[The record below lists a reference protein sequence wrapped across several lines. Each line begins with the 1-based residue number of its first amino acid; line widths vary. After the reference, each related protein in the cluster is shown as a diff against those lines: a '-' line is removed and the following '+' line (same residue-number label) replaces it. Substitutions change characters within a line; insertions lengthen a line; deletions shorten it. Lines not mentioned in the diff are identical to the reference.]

1 MSRITRTAVLGL
13 GLVAS
18 SFAYAGSPLKVDLA
32 PVSGKASQ
40 ALGAIRVSM
49 TNTGTEPVTL
59 LKYQTPFYGVEAD
72 LFDVSL
78 GASPVEY
85 VGMLAKRGVPS
96 KEDFMTLAP
105 GETRTATVP
114 LAKFYQ
120 FESTGQYVIEYDAV
134 LQGAVHGKSPIEK
147 SAGAPLHLESPAIVM
162 TVDGADV
169 YVDSSMEPTFG
180 LGVKALNPAPAFEK
194 CTATQQS
201 QLVTALDAA
210 RGYAQG
216 SADYLNAGKTGPRY
230 TTWFGQVTAQRY
242 STVDSHFDAIDAA
255 LDNQRVTFNCGCKK
269 QYFAYVYPN
278 QPYEIYLCRA
288 FWSANNTG
296 TDSRAGTIIH
306 EMSHF
311 DVVANTDDVV
321 YGQAGAKNLA
331 ISDPNAAVRNA
342 DSHEYHAENT
352 PALQ

>member
-1 MSRITRTAVLGL
+1 MSRITRTAVLGF

-18 SFAYAGSPLKVDLA
+18 SFAYAGSPLKVDLVPA
-32 PVSGKASQ
+32 SGKASQ
-40 ALGAIRVSM
+40 ALATVHFSM

-85 VGMLAKRGVPS
+85 VGVLAKRGVPS

-105 GETRTATVP
+105 GETRTATIP

-120 FESTGQYVIEYDAV
+120 FETTGQYVIEYDAV
-134 LQGAVHGKSPIEK
+134 LQGAVHGRSPIEK
-147 SAGAPLHLESPAIVM
+147 SAGAPLNLTSPAIVM

-169 YVDSSMEPTFG
+169 YVDDSTSPTFG
-180 LGVKALNPAPAFEK
+180 LGVKALNPAPAFVK
-194 CTATQQS
+194 CTASQQS
-201 QLVTALDAA
+201 DLVTALGSA
-210 RGYAQG
+210 RAYAQG
-216 SADYLNAGKTGPRY
+216 SADYLNAGRTGPRY
-230 TTWFGQVTAQRY
+230 TTWFGTVTTQRY

-255 LDNQRVTFNCGCKK
+255 LDNQQVTFDCSCKK
-269 QYFAYVYPN
+269 QYYAYVYPN
-278 QPYEIYLCRA
+278 QPYKIYLCRA
-288 FWSANNTG
+288 FWTAPNTG

-321 YGQAGAKNLA
+321 YGQTGAKNLA
-331 ISDPNAAVRNA
+331 ISDPDAAVRNA
-342 DSHEYHAENT
+342 DSHEYHSENT